1 MDHHGWTKE
10 FIRNKPV
17 PLRSDSRYV
26 TAIEL
31 DEGPEDPME
40 AKLLEKR
47 MGFNYRQA
55 IGEVIYALT
64 ICRIDISPAVIMLSQ
79 HSARPAKIHY
89 EAVKR
94 LFAYLY
100 ATKNT

>member
-10 FIRNKPV
+10 FVKHKPV
-17 PLRSDSRYV
+17 PLRSDSKYM
-26 TAIEL
+26 TAIQL
-31 DEGPEDPME
+31 DEGPEDPLE
-40 AKLLEKR
+40 AKQLEKR

-79 HSARPAKIHY
+79 HSA
-89 EAVKR
+89 
-94 LFAYLY
+94 
-100 ATKNT
+100 